1 MGRYLGRMRT
11 ARLISHLKAGLRT
24 ALGPLLPWVR
34 SMRTLPK
41 RLRAERH
48 ATALY
53 GDAGISVCYLTS
65 QFPARPA
72 LRTEIAHGGAV
83 KLTFLAEHFPHSY
96 PRASLLY
103 TVSSVDHV
111 AKAAIVHK
119 AKQNGLKVILNQN
132 GVAYP
137 AWHGQGWEEPN
148 RKMKDIYRLADF
160 IIYQSKFCRL
170 GALKFLGASEPPFQI
185 IYNPVDTNLYRPA
198 RKPTGHRGPVLLLGG
213 NQYERYRFETALRV
227 FKHTLTLLPNASLII
242 TGKLW
247 GENQLISMDIANR
260 ILRELDL
267 EDYVEFT
274 GAYSQEAAPGIFQR
288 ADILMHTKYNDPS
301 PNLISEALA
310 SGLPVVYSASG
321 GVPELVGPDAG
332 IGIEVEQSWDKISQ
346 PDPQLMAE
354 AILKVWENELGFSEA
369 ARQRAVEQFHLGRF
383 IQIHRELF
391 ARILE

>member
-1 MGRYLGRMRT
+1 MRT
-11 ARLISHLKAGLRT
+11 ALLISHFKDGLRT
-24 ALGPLLPWVR
+24 ALGPLLPWIRLV
-34 SMRTLPK
+34 RTLPA
-41 RLRAERH
+41 RLRAKQD
-48 ATALY
+48 TAALH
-53 GDAGISVCYLTS
+53 GNSEISVCYLTG
-65 QFPARPA
+65 QFPGRPA

-96 PRASLLY
+96 PQASLLY
-103 TVSSVDHV
+103 TVSSVNHV
-111 AKAAIVHK
+111 AKATIVRG
-119 AKQNGLKVILNQN
+119 ARQNGLKVILNQN

-148 RKMKDIYRLADF
+148 RRMKEIYKLADF
-160 IIYQSKFCRL
+160 IVYQSKFCRL
-170 GALKFLGASEPPFQI
+170 GALKFLGVSESPFQI
-185 IYNPVDTNLYRPA
+185 IYNPVDTNLYQPA
-198 RKPTGHRGPVLLLGG
+198 RKPTGRRGPVLLLGG

-227 FKHTLTLLPNASLII
+227 FKHTLALLPDANLII

-247 GENQLISMDIANR
+247 GESQLISMDIANR
-260 ILRELDL
+260 ILRELDI

-288 ADILMHTKYNDPS
+288 ADILIHTKYNDPS

-346 PDPQLMAE
+346 PNPQLMAE
-354 AILKVWENELGFSEA
+354 AILKVWENQLNFSEA
-369 ARQRAVEQFHLGRF
+369 ARQQAVEQFPLGKF
-383 IQIHRELF
+383 IQAHRELF